1 MVFLCVNAKYLA
13 TFFAIFSVTKFAR
26 LNGALCSNRTTLKQN
41 LINAY
46 IIWTVVLCLNVQ
58 YMTGNDELT

>member
-1 MVFLCVNAKYLA
+1 MLYFTVTDGFLCVNAKYLA

-46 IIWTVVLCLNVQ
+46 II
-58 YMTGNDELT
+58 